1 MPNSLQTISILGST
15 GSVGVNALAVIREH
29 PGKFQVFA
37 LVGGTN
43 VEVMLQQCVEFR
55 PQFACMADSSAA
67 EQLRT
72 RLKGSD
78 IRIEVLSGSAG
89 SCELA
94 AAADADVV
102 VAAIV
107 GTAGLAP
114 TLAAVR
120 AGKRIL
126 LANKES
132 LVACGGLLLDAARRS
147 GSQILPIDSEH
158 NAIFQCLPADLQSEL
173 GHSELSS
180 HGIANLV
187 LTGSG
192 GPFREL
198 PLDALS
204 RVTPEQACAHPV
216 WSMGRKISV
225 DSATMMNKGLEYI
238 EARWLF
244 NASSDQIE
252 VLLHPQSIV
261 HSMVSY
267 VDGSFI
273 AQMGA
278 PDMRTSIACGLAH
291 PQRISVRRPQFDFT
305 QKPLEFMRPEPQ
317 RYPCLFLAIEAL
329 SQGQVATTALNAANE
344 ISVAAFL
351 NSTIKFTDIA
361 KINRRV
367 SQGISAAEPSNIDD
381 ALEIDL
387 RARSLAL
394 HVIAQ
399 GNF

>member
-1 MPNSLQTISILGST
+1 
-15 GSVGVNALAVIREH
+15 
-29 PGKFQVFA
+29 
-37 LVGGTN
+37 
-43 VEVMLQQCVEFR
+43 MLQQCVEFK
-55 PQFACMADSSAA
+55 PQFACMADPSAA
-67 EQLRT
+67 LQLRT
-72 RLKGSD
+72 RLRNLRVST
-78 IRIEVLSGSAG
+78 EVLSGSEA
-89 SCELA
+89 SCQLA
-94 AAADADVV
+94 AAEQATVV

-132 LVACGGLLLDAARRS
+132 LVTCGGLFLDAARRS
-147 GSQILPIDSEH
+147 GSRILPIDSEH
-158 NAIFQCLPADLQSEL
+158 NAIFQCLPSELQCEL
-173 GHSELSS
+173 GHRDLAPY
-180 HGIANLV
+180 GIANLV

-192 GPFREL
+192 GPFRNL
-198 PLDALS
+198 PMDALD
-204 RVTPEQACAHPV
+204 RVTPQQACAHPV

-244 NASSDQIE
+244 NASADQIQ

-278 PDMRTSIACGLAH
+278 PDMRTSIAYGLAH
-291 PQRISVRRPQFDFT
+291 PNRIKLSSPNFDFT
-305 QKPLEFMRPEPQ
+305 QKPLEFLHPDPH

-351 NSTIKFTDIA
+351 DSSIKFTDIA

-367 SQGISAAEPSNIDD
+367 SQGISAAEPLNIDD
-381 ALEIDL
+381 VMEIDL
-387 RARSLAL
+387 RARRLAL
-394 HVIAQ
+394 HVLAQ
-399 GNF
+399 GSF